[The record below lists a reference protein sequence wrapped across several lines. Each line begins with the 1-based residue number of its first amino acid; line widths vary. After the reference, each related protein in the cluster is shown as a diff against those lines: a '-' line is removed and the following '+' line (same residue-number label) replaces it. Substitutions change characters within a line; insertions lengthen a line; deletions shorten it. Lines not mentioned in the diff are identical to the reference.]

1 MISEPEFR
9 EVESFLYREARYT
22 DTARYDDWEALL
34 TDDFEY
40 WVPNSLTD
48 VDPRKTVS
56 ILYDNRARVATRIRQ
71 LKSGVRHAQ
80 DPASPMARVLSNIEA
95 EADGPDA
102 YRVHANFMLGE
113 LQVQSTQDMHM
124 WIGRVEYKLRRVDG
138 ELKMAGKKVVLLNAG
153 GAVPALAFLI

>member
-1 MISEPEFR
+1 
-9 EVESFLYREARYT
+9 
-22 DTARYDDWEALL
+22 
-34 TDDFEY
+34 
-40 WVPNSLTD
+40 
-48 VDPRKTVS
+48 
-56 ILYDNRARVATRIRQ
+56 
-71 LKSGVRHAQ
+71 
-80 DPASPMARVLSNIEA
+80 MARVLSNIEA